1 MTRPLLEKEFV
12 AEAAINPYRIVK
24 FGASDDNVL
33 QAAAATDALIG
44 VVEGV
49 APALGERCA
58 VVTHGIAEVK
68 LGGTVVRGG
77 PITSDASG
85 QGVAAAPAAANNNR
99 LIGFALQSG
108 VAGDV
113 INVLVSPGSIQG

>member
-1 MTRPLLEKEFV
+1 MSRSLLEKEFV

-49 APALGERCA
+49 SPATGERCA

-77 PITSDASG
+77 FITSDASG
-85 QGVAAAPAAANNNR
+85 QGVAAAPGAAVNNSVVGR
-99 LIGFALQSG
+99 ALASG

-113 INVLVSPGSIQG
+113 INVLVAPGQIQG